1 MKLKN
6 KIGCS
11 TNSYHEFGLEAAL
24 KGIAAAGFE
33 YVELT
38 AVKDYTEHVKPECMD
53 KKDIEK
59 VLALLRQHGL
69 KPMSLSG
76 HSDLT
81 DKNGIELFKKRIDFA
96 KAVGVGVVNTGPG
109 EIESESGKERFFEN
123 IGEIAEYAAAR
134 EVTIALETH
143 GDLLGTGKASAEVI
157 KKIGLP
163 NVRINYD
170 TGNVIFYGGV
180 RPEEDIR
187 EALPYIAHIHLKDKI
202 GGVKVWNF
210 PPLGEGEID
219 FPVIFEALS
228 SGGYKGPI
236 SAEIE
241 VTGKGEIPE
250 WLVSDEKDEIV
261 SAPKETASPE
271 IIDRAIAVS
280 LQYIIKILKID

>member
-11 TNSYHEFGLEAAL
+11 TNSYHEFGLETAL

-38 AVKDYTEHVKPECMD
+38 AVKDYTEHVRPERMNR
-53 KKDIEK
+53 KDIEN
-59 VLALLRQHGL
+59 VLGMLRQYGL

-81 DKNGIELFKKRIDFA
+81 DKNGLELFKKRIDFA
-96 KAVGVGVVNTGPG
+96 NAIGVGIVNTGPG
-109 EIESESGKERFFEN
+109 EIETESGKDRFFGN
-123 IGEIAEYAAAR
+123 IGEVAEYAALR
-134 EVTIALETH
+134 KVTIALETH
-143 GDLLGTGKASAEVI
+143 GDLLGTGKKSAEVV
-157 KKIGLP
+157 KKIGIP

-180 RPEEDIR
+180 RPEEDIL
-187 EALPYIAHIHLKDKI
+187 EALPFIAHIHLKDKI
-202 GGVKVWNF
+202 GGVKIWDF
-210 PPLGEGEID
+210 PPLGEGDID

-228 SGGYKGPI
+228 KGGYKGPI

-241 VTGKGEIPE
+241 VTGKGVIPE
-250 WLVSDEKDEIV
+250 WLVSDEKEEIV
-261 SAPKETASPE
+261 SAPKETKGPE
-271 IIDRAIAVS
+271 FIDRALAVS
-280 LQYIIKILKID
+280 LKYLTKVLNI

>member
-1 MKLKN
+1 MKLIN

-11 TNSYHEFGLEAAL
+11 TNSYHEFDLETAL

-38 AVKDYTEHVKPECMD
+38 AVKDYTEHVKPELMT
-53 KKDIEK
+53 KEDIDD
-59 VLALLRQHGL
+59 VLKLLERHGL

-81 DKNGIELFKKRIDFA
+81 DQSGIELFKKRVDFA
-96 KAVGVGVVNTGPG
+96 HAIGVGVVNTGPG
-109 EIESESGKERFFEN
+109 EIESKAGKEKFFDN
-123 IGEIAEYAAAR
+123 IYEAAEYAASR

-157 KKIGLP
+157 RKIDLP

-180 RPEEDIR
+180 KPEEDIR
-187 EALPYIAHIHLKDKI
+187 EALPFIAHIHLKDKI
-202 GGVKVWNF
+202 GGVKVWDF
-210 PPLGEGEID
+210 PPLGKGEID
-219 FPVIFEALS
+219 FPVIFDILS
-228 SGGYKGPI
+228 RGGYKGPI

-241 VTGKGEIPE
+241 VTGKGIIPE
-250 WLVSDEKDEIV
+250 WLVSDQQEEII
-261 SAPKETASPE
+261 SAPMGTEGPDF
-271 IIDRAIAVS
+271 IDRAIAVS
-280 LQYIIKILKID
+280 MQYLKEILNK